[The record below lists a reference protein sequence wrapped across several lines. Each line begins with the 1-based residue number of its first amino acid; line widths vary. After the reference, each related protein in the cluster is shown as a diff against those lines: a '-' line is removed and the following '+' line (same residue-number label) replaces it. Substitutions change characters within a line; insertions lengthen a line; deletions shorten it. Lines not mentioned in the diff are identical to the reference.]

1 MKKLL
6 VFFIVIILN
15 MPVFGQEGYKPSQ
28 SNLEAREWFA
38 NAKYGMF
45 IHWGVY
51 SVLAGGGNIGIAE
64 WIMNQQEIPIVVY
77 ENIPNFFNP
86 IEFDAAEWVATAK
99 AAGMRYITIT
109 SKHHDGF
116 AMYDSK
122 VSDYDIVERTPYGK
136 DVLRQL
142 KEECDK
148 QGLKL
153 FFYHSQLD
161 WHHPDYYPRGR
172 TGQGYT
178 GRPESGDWNKY
189 IDYMNTQLT
198 ELLTNY
204 GEIGGIWFDGMWD
217 QWDAPWRIDETYA
230 LIHKLQPSALI
241 GSNHHKY
248 PFPGEDFMMFERD
261 LPGENTMGFNETSTF
276 PDDMPLEMCETM
288 NGSWGYNLK
297 DRRFKSSGQLIQTM
311 IKAAGYGANFL
322 LNNGP
327 MPNGKLQPENIDTLK
342 VIGKWLEK
350 YGDTYYGTKAGPVKP
365 QAWGATTQ
373 KGKTVFVHVM
383 NLKEESVY
391 LPGLTSRI
399 SSATFFDDGSKV
411 AYSQTKTGTVL
422 EIPYGMRKNIDTIVK
437 IALK

>member
-6 VFFIVIILN
+6 LLFTIICLN
-15 MPVFGQEGYKPSQ
+15 IPVFAQEGYKPSQ

-51 SVLAGGGNIGIAE
+51 SVMAGGGNYGIAE
-64 WIMNQQEIPIVVY
+64 WIMNQQEIPIAAY
-77 ENIPNFFNP
+77 ENLPNFFNP
-86 IEFDAAEWVATAK
+86 VEFDAAEWVGTAK

-116 AMYDSK
+116 AIYDSK
-122 VSDYDIVERTPYGK
+122 ISDYDIVERTSYGRDILK
-136 DVLRQL
+136 QL
-142 KEECDK
+142 KEECDR

-153 FFYHSQLD
+153 FFYYSQLD

-178 GRPESGDWNKY
+178 GRPESGDWDTY
-189 IDYMNTQLT
+189 IDYMNTQLS
-198 ELLTNY
+198 ELLTGY

-217 QWDAPWRIDETYA
+217 QWDADWKLDETYA
-230 LIHKLQPSALI
+230 LIHKLQPGALI
-241 GSNHHKY
+241 GSNHHRS

-261 LPGENTMGFNETSTF
+261 LPGENAMGFNQTSAI
-276 PDDMPLEMCETM
+276 PQNMPLEMCETM
-288 NGSWGYNLK
+288 NGSWGYNIK
-297 DRRFKSSGQLIQTM
+297 DNRFKSSKQLIQTM
-311 IKAAGYGANFL
+311 VKAAGYGANFL

-327 MPNGKLQPENIDTLK
+327 MPNGKLQPEKVDTLK
-342 VIGKWLEK
+342 VIGRWLEK
-350 YGDTYYGTKAGPVKP
+350 FGDTYYGTTAGPVKP
-365 QAWGATTQ
+365 QEWGATTQ

-391 LPGLTSRI
+391 LPGLTSKI
-399 SSATFFDDGSKV
+399 GSATFFEDGSKT
-411 AYSQTKTGTVL
+411 AYSQNKTGTVL
-422 EIPYGMRKNIDTIVK
+422 EIPYNKRKEIDTIVR
-437 IALK
+437 IELK